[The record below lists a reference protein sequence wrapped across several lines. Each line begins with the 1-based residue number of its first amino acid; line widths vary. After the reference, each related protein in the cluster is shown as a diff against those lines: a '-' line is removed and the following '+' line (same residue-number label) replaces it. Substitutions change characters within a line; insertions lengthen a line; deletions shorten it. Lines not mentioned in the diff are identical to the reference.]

1 MHPGKIDKLTLT
13 SVLWPWQKK
22 AKSQVLLDKVFG
34 HLELVEKDYFGLQF
48 VDLSPAPD
56 GMISH
61 AHHPVGPYAMVCGFF
76 VQINFNLHFKK
87 CYNTSYNVLLCT
99 FIH

>member
-1 MHPGKIDKLTLT
+1 M
-13 SVLWPWQKK
+13 
-22 AKSQVLLDKVFG
+22 LLDKVFG

-61 AHHPVGPYAMVCGFF
+61 AHHPVGPYAMVCG
-76 VQINFNLHFKK
+76 V
-87 CYNTSYNVLLCT
+87 
-99 FIH
+99 FIKVALYT

>member
-1 MHPGKIDKLTLT
+1 M
-13 SVLWPWQKK
+13 
-22 AKSQVLLDKVFG
+22 LLDKVFG

-76 VQINFNLHFKK
+76 MKQNFNLHFEK
-87 CYNTSYNVLLCT
+87 CYKISYMYDRFLCT
-99 FIH
+99 FILCVLLSSLINDIFSFLLTEMA